1 MNTCCVVVIGHVD
14 HGKTA
19 IVRALTGTD
28 TDRLPEEKKRG
39 LSIVPGYAHATYPSG
54 IVDFIDVPGHEDF
67 IQAMVSGASGAR
79 AALLVISATE
89 GIRAQTLEHLE
100 IAAALGLEKAIV
112 AVTKSDLLT
121 TVEREHRMAEIR
133 HALSDTDLGDG
144 EMIACSALTGE
155 GLEDVHS
162 LLEAF
167 ITRPSHRVA
176 PPHAFLPVDRVFS
189 LAGRGT
195 IVTGT
200 LTGGELASGA
210 QAQLMPPGVPVTLRG
225 LHARGEER
233 DTVQA
238 GERIAVNL
246 RSIAVAQIP
255 RGAVLWSGGDYG
267 LSNCMDVALTL
278 PTRGA
283 HTLKHN
289 EQVRVLLGTASAVAH
304 VRLFRTDAGG
314 TTYAQL
320 RFQKP
325 VVGFAGQRAVL
336 RRLSPQQTI
345 GGAIVLDP
353 QATPARPNDTLRV
366 ALLAAVERQDI
377 SDVAANLARAQG
389 GAFSLK
395 QMARLLRR
403 SAPNAQIALD
413 QGFVPLG
420 ADFVAAREDIADCT
434 LKITAALTNY
444 HTEYPLDVTAK
455 RSVLSGIKANAAL
468 VLHAENVLLECGL
481 IRARGTRL
489 ALSEHDP
496 VSLLTPDQRTRM
508 AELEAMFF
516 EATLAPPRH
525 QDMEQDALDRDLMA
539 LLVDMGRLWALPN
552 IALGQTIVFHRD
564 ALDAAAVLLRA
575 EFPPPLSFSTS
586 QARSALLTSRRII
599 VPVLEY
605 FDTQGITLRTND
617 LRKMAPDFSVTPQD
631 AT

>member
-19 IVRALTGTD
+19 LVRALTGTD

-67 IQAMVSGASGAR
+67 IPAMVSGASGAR
-79 AALLVISATE
+79 AALVVISATE

-121 TVEREHRMAEIR
+121 MVEREHRMAEIR
-133 HALSDTDLGDG
+133 HALSDTDFGDA
-144 EMIACSALTGE
+144 EMIACSALTGA
-155 GLEDVHS
+155 GLEELHS
-162 LLEAF
+162 LLEALV
-167 ITRPSHRVA
+167 TRPPHRVA

-200 LTGGELASGA
+200 LTGGALVSGS
-210 QAQLMPPGVPVTLRG
+210 QAQIMPPGVQVTLRG
-225 LHARGEER
+225 LHTRGEER
-233 DTVQA
+233 AIVQA
-238 GERIAVNL
+238 GKRIAVNL
-246 RSIAVAQIP
+246 RGIAVAQIP

-267 LSNCMDVALTL
+267 LSHCMDVALTR
-278 PTRGA
+278 PPRGA
-283 HTLKHN
+283 HRLKHN
-289 EQVRVLLGTASAVAH
+289 EQVRVLLGTANAVAH
-304 VRLFRTDAGG
+304 VRLFSTDAGDA
-314 TTYAQL
+314 TYAQL

-353 QATPARPNDTLRV
+353 QATPARPNDALRI

-377 SDVAANLARAQG
+377 SGVAANLARAQG
-389 GAFSLK
+389 GVFSLN
-395 QMARLLRR
+395 QMARLMRQCV
-403 SAPNAQIALD
+403 PKAQIALG

-420 ADFVAAREDIADCT
+420 ADCVAAREDIADCAVR
-434 LKITAALTNY
+434 ITAALRNY
-444 HTEYPLDVTAK
+444 HTEHPLDVAAP
-455 RSVLSGIKANAAL
+455 RSVLSGLKANAAL
-468 VLHAENVLLECGL
+468 VVHAESVLLENGL
-481 IRARGTRL
+481 IRAHGTRL
-489 ALSEHDP
+489 ALSGHDP
-496 VSLLTPDQRTRM
+496 VSLLTPDQRVRM
-508 AELEAMFF
+508 AALEAMFR
-516 EATLAPPRH
+516 EAALAPPRH
-525 QDMEQDALDRDLMA
+525 QDMAQDALDRDLMA
-539 LLVDMGRLWALPN
+539 LLVEVGRLCALPN
-552 IALGQTIVFHRD
+552 IALGQTIVLHRD

-575 EFPPPLSFSTS
+575 AFPPPLSFSTS
-586 QARSALLTSRRII
+586 QARSALSTSRRII

-617 LRKMAPDFSVTPQD
+617 LREMAPDFSVTPQD

>member
-1 MNTCCVVVIGHVD
+1 MKTCCVVVIGHVD

-39 LSIVPGYAHATYPSG
+39 LSIVPGYAHAVYPSG

-67 IQAMVSGASGAR
+67 IQAMVSGANGAR

-112 AVTKSDLLT
+112 AVTKVDLLT
-121 TVEREHRMAEIR
+121 REEREHRMAEIR
-133 HALSDTDLGDG
+133 HALSDTDLEDA

-155 GLEDVHS
+155 GLERLHS
-162 LLEAF
+162 RLEAF
-167 ITRPSHRVA
+167 ITQPSHRA
-176 PPHAFLPVDRVFS
+176 GPPHAFLPIDRVFN

-200 LTGGELASGA
+200 LRGGALASGA
-210 QAQLMPPGVPVTLRG
+210 QARLMPPGVTVTLRG
-225 LHARGEER
+225 LHTRGEER
-233 DTVQA
+233 EIVQA

-246 RSIAVAQIP
+246 RNIAVAQVT
-255 RGAVLWSGGDYG
+255 RGAVLCSGGDYG
-267 LSNCMDVALTL
+267 PSHCMDVAFTR
-278 PTRGA
+278 PSRGA
-283 HTLKHN
+283 CTLKHN
-289 EQVRVLLGTASAVAH
+289 EQLRVLIGTASAVAQ

-314 TTYAQL
+314 ATYAQL

-353 QATPARPNDTLRV
+353 QATPARPNDTLRI

-377 SDVAANLARAQG
+377 SGVAANLSRAQG

-395 QMARLLRR
+395 QMARLMRR
-403 SAPNAQIALD
+403 SVADTQIALG
-413 QGFVPLG
+413 QGVVPLG
-420 ADFVAAREDIADCT
+420 GDVVATHEDIADCT
-434 LKITAALTNY
+434 LKLTAALTN
-444 HTEYPLDVTAK
+444 HHDGHPLDIAAP
-455 RSVLSGIKANAAL
+455 RSVLSGLKANAAL
-468 VLHAENVLLECGL
+468 MVHAENLLLENGA
-481 IRARGTRL
+481 IRTHGTRL
-489 ALSEHDP
+489 AMSGHDP
-496 VSLLTPDQRTRM
+496 VSRLTPAQRVRM
-508 AELEAMFF
+508 AELEALFC
-516 EATLAPPRH
+516 EAVLAPPRQ
-525 QDMEQDALDRDLMA
+525 QDVAQNALDRDLLA
-539 LLVDMGRLWALPN
+539 LLVEAERLRALPN

-564 ALDAAAVLLRA
+564 ALITAAALLRA
-575 EFPPPLSFSTS
+575 AFPPPQSFSTS
-586 QARSALLTSRRII
+586 QARSALSTTRRLV

-605 FDTQGITLRTND
+605 FDTKGITLRSDD
-617 LRKMAPDFSVTPQD
+617 LRRMAPDFAVTPQD

>member
-19 IVRALTGTD
+19 LVRALTGTD

-133 HALSDTDLGDG
+133 HALSDTDLGDAV
-144 EMIACSALTGE
+144 MIACSALAGE
-155 GLEDVHS
+155 GLEDLHS
-162 LLEAF
+162 RLEAF
-167 ITRPSHRVA
+167 ITRPSHRAA

-200 LTGGELASGA
+200 LTGGALASGA
-210 QAQLMPPGVPVTLRG
+210 QAQLMPPGVTVTLRG
-225 LHARGEER
+225 LHTRSEER
-233 DTVQA
+233 DIVHA
-238 GERIAVNL
+238 GERVAVNL
-246 RSIAVAQIP
+246 RGIAVAQIP

-267 LSNCMDVALTL
+267 LSHCMDVVLTL

-304 VRLFRTDAGG
+304 VRLFSTDAGCA
-314 TTYAQL
+314 TYAQL

-353 QATPARPNDTLRV
+353 QATPARPNDDLRV

-377 SDVAANLARAQG
+377 SGVAANLARAQG
-389 GAFSLK
+389 GAFSLG
-395 QMARLLRR
+395 QMARLMRR
-403 SAPNAQIALD
+403 SVPDAQIALG

-420 ADFVAAREDIADCT
+420 ADLVAAREDIADCT

-444 HTEYPLDVTAK
+444 HTEHPLDVMAP
-455 RSVLSGIKANAAL
+455 RSVLSGLKANPAL
-468 VLHAENVLLECGL
+468 VVHAEKLLLENGV
-481 IRARGTRL
+481 IRAHGTRL
-489 ALSEHDP
+489 ALSGHDP
-496 VSLLTPDQRTRM
+496 VSRLTPEQRVRM
-508 AELEAMFF
+508 AALEAMFL
-516 EATLAPPRH
+516 EAALAPPRQ
-525 QDMEQDALDRDLMA
+525 QDMAQDALDRDLMA
-539 LLVDMGRLWALPN
+539 LLVDVGRLWALPN

-564 ALDAAAVLLRA
+564 ALGTAAVLLRA
-575 EFPPPLSFSTS
+575 AFPPPLSFSTS
-586 QARSALLTSRRII
+586 QARSALSTSRRII

-605 FDTQGITLRTND
+605 FDTQGITLRSND
-617 LRKMAPDFSVTPQD
+617 LRKMAPDFSFTPQD